1 MTAARKRTLICLA
14 TFVIALILACGFS
27 FCPPSV
33 ADAALP
39 ESWTD
44 AAAGDAGDWYLD
56 GDNLDIDGVKSTV
69 DSWRISA
76 AYDFSALADD
86 PLVIAV
92 IDSGVNPSHDI
103 FGGGGS
109 CPDVFFRDSSGA
121 IVGANTAGGAS
132 FVDNASD
139 RHGTHVAGIIA
150 VLIHALDLE
159 DYIKI
164 MPIKAGTPEG
174 TKTSFSLTDVREA
187 ITFALSNGA
196 DIVNMSLTAD
206 SAGWD
211 IVSDSNADA
220 ALFVAAAGN
229 DGKSS
234 ASGNFYPAESDN
246 VVGVMNYAEDS
257 LGGKTLSSTSNYG
270 SGFDIAAPGNL
281 ILSADG
287 STADRYKQLSGTSMA
302 SPVVAFAAALLEVK
316 WRASVFEE
324 VPDGVSEARSAQQAL
339 SLHSADTAYSTKD
352 RKYYTALDLSALVG
366 KSFVYSEAKGEMV
379 IASGSVDAEMEVVSG
394 DLTLGRAGTLEL
406 GAVLP
411 EGEDAAEYTFVW
423 TVKFGGGNVY
433 YGTRQNFAVSYNAAD
448 VATMNTVSVLLE
460 VYSDAGLLVGSDTL
474 VLSPSYA
481 DESDFAITV
490 DGKAIGDESPSQS
503 VDSGTVFSV
512 SYIEY
517 ASPDAE
523 TVWYLDGEEA
533 ARANRFA
540 PEFDA
545 AGTHTVKVVV
555 YENGAAV
562 YERSIVVEFNAK
574 SVASPDDIWGKI
586 EQSFEDN
593 RDIYILVGVV
603 LGLAVVIVGA
613 VVVAIVIR
621 RGNRR
626 A

>member
-1 MTAARKRTLICLA
+1 M
-14 TFVIALILACGFS
+14 
-27 FCPPSV
+27 PPLCS
-33 ADAALP
+33 
-39 ESWTD
+39 
-44 AAAGDAGDWYLD
+44 
-56 GDNLDIDGVKSTV
+56 K
-69 DSWRISA
+69 
-76 AYDFSALADD
+76 
-86 PLVIAV
+86 
-92 IDSGVNPSHDI
+92 
-103 FGGGGS
+103 
-109 CPDVFFRDSSGA
+109 SSGA
-121 IVGANTAGGAS
+121 PPSSRKCPTAC
-132 FVDNASD
+132 
-139 RHGTHVAGIIA
+139 
-150 VLIHALDLE
+150 
-159 DYIKI
+159 
-164 MPIKAGTPEG
+164 
-174 TKTSFSLTDVREA
+174 
-187 ITFALSNGA
+187 
-196 DIVNMSLTAD
+196 
-206 SAGWD
+206 
-211 IVSDSNADA
+211 
-220 ALFVAAAGN
+220 
-229 DGKSS
+229 
-234 ASGNFYPAESDN
+234 
-246 VVGVMNYAEDS
+246 
-257 LGGKTLSSTSNYG
+257 
-270 SGFDIAAPGNL
+270 
-281 ILSADG
+281 
-287 STADRYKQLSGTSMA
+287 
-302 SPVVAFAAALLEVK
+302 
-316 WRASVFEE
+316 
-324 VPDGVSEARSAQQAL
+324 QQAL

-379 IASGSVDAEMEVVSG
+379 IASGSVDVEMEVVSG

-490 DGKAIGDESPSQS
+490 DGKATGDESPSQS

-517 ASPDAE
+517 ASPDTE
-523 TVWYLDGEEA
+523 TVWYLDGEEV

-555 YENGAAV
+555 YENGTAV

-593 RDIYILVGVV
+593 RDTYILVGVV

>member
-1 MTAARKRTLICLA
+1 
-14 TFVIALILACGFS
+14 
-27 FCPPSV
+27 
-33 ADAALP
+33 
-39 ESWTD
+39 
-44 AAAGDAGDWYLD
+44 
-56 GDNLDIDGVKSTV
+56 
-69 DSWRISA
+69 
-76 AYDFSALADD
+76 
-86 PLVIAV
+86 
-92 IDSGVNPSHDI
+92 
-103 FGGGGS
+103 
-109 CPDVFFRDSSGA
+109 
-121 IVGANTAGGAS
+121 
-132 FVDNASD
+132 
-139 RHGTHVAGIIA
+139 
-150 VLIHALDLE
+150 
-159 DYIKI
+159 
-164 MPIKAGTPEG
+164 
-174 TKTSFSLTDVREA
+174 
-187 ITFALSNGA
+187 
-196 DIVNMSLTAD
+196 MS
-206 SAGWD
+206 
-211 IVSDSNADA
+211 
-220 ALFVAAAGN
+220 
-229 DGKSS
+229 
-234 ASGNFYPAESDN
+234 
-246 VVGVMNYAEDS
+246 YAEDS

-270 SGFDIAAPGNL
+270 SGFDIAAPGNFL
-281 ILSADG
+281 LSANG
-287 STADRYKQLSGTSMA
+287 ATADGYKELSGTSMA

-379 IASGSVDAEMEVVSG
+379 IASGFVDVEMEVVSG

-433 YGTRQNFAVSYNAAD
+433 YGPRQNFAVSYNAAD

-460 VYSDAGLLVGSDTL
+460 VYSDAGLLVGSDAL

-481 DESDFAITV
+481 DESDFAISV

-517 ASPDAE
+517 ASPDTE
-523 TVWYLDGEEA
+523 TVWYLDGEEV

-555 YENGAAV
+555 YENGTAV
-562 YERSIVVEFNAK
+562 YERSIVVEFSAK
-574 SVASPDDIWGKI
+574 SVAPDDIWGKI

-593 RDIYILVGVV
+593 RDTYIVVGVV

-613 VVVAIVIR
+613 VVIAIVIR